1 MQRAEPGRQ
10 GKTVKGRDSRIR
22 IEGGGGEDRQ
32 RTDRWKEW
40 ERQMGE
46 RGGRWRKE
54 PQREDRKCG
63 KH

>member
-10 GKTVKGRDSRIR
+10 AKTVKGEGNRIR
-22 IEGGGGEDRQ
+22 IEGGGEDGQ

-40 ERQMGE
+40 ERQMGG

-54 PQREDRKCG
+54 PQREDRQCG
-63 KH
+63 EC